1 VLCDKAKEIL
11 MEESNVQVS
20 FFFFFFFFSFF
31 FLSILL
37 CYLHTYILN
46 EFAFLT
52 RIFDILA

>member
-1 VLCDKAKEIL
+1 MLCDKAKEIL

-20 FFFFFFFFSFF
+20 LFFFFS

-37 CYLHTYILN
+37 CCLHTYILY